1 MLKFKINKDK
11 SDERF
16 EFMECEIE
24 NGYITIIKPL
34 ESPFPMCSVFIKRKA
49 FNDNWSELWYVEIA
63 NHEATNYEEAKEIA
77 EKIYETIYDFNL
89 KIKWSEQ

>member
-1 MLKFKINKDK
+1 MLKFKINKEK

-24 NGYITIIKPL
+24 NWMITIIKPL
-34 ESPFPMCSVFIKRKA
+34 ESPFPMCSVFVKRKW
-49 FNDNWSELWYVEIA
+49 FNENWSEMWYVEIA
-63 NHEATNYEEAKEIA
+63 NHEATNYEEAMEIA

-89 KIKWSEQ
+89 QLKWNEQ